1 MQKTEPQSLNLS
13 LLEDFKARFSS
24 ALLHGFLVFSLLFVQ
39 AVNLNHTHTGD
50 LSNFIDCEIC
60 LKVGSNDVGLASTA
74 LFPVVA
80 SALTIE
86 SFELDLSLRS
96 AAFRVSIR
104 APPLV

>member
-1 MQKTEPQSLNLS
+1 MQKTKRQSLKQS
-13 LLEDFKARFSS
+13 PLENPKTYFSS
-24 ALLHGFLVFSLLFVQ
+24 ALLHGFLIFSLLFVQ
-39 AVNLNHTHTGD
+39 AVNLNHTHVGD
-50 LSNFIDCEIC
+50 LSSLIDCEIC
-60 LKVGSNDVGLASTA
+60 LKVGSNDDSLASTA

-104 APPLV
+104 APPLA